1 MPRPTSPHPDA
12 ERKSA
17 SPLHPRNRHLG
28 RYDFPRLI
36 AGSPELERFVILNPY
51 GRQSIDF
58 ADPAAVKAF
67 NRALLQQFYDVR
79 EWDIPDGYLCPP
91 IPGRADY
98 LHYLADLLGA
108 SHDGLIPRGPG
119 LRALDVGTGAN
130 CIYPLL
136 GHHEYGWRFVG
147 ADIDPQSLAS
157 AAAILAANP
166 RFAAAIELR
175 RQPDR
180 RQIFQGLIGVDERFD
195 MTLCNPPFHAS
206 LDEATRGSRRKWK
219 NLGKL
224 DPTRTLPLLNF
235 GGQGAEAVLRGRRS
249 GLPGRHGR
257 GKPGV
262 RHAGVLVHH
271 PGIQGEQPAEP
282 PGAPED
288 VGRQRYPRGGHG
300 PGTEAEPLRRLDL
313 PRQEAAPGLA
323 QGALDSSPPGT
334 TGRIAS
340 TPLHPDPLPSQE
352 SDTPRC
358 PFVTSF
364 FYDRSGQIKAAHPQ
378 AYILFLDLA

>member
-108 SHDGLIPRGPG
+108 SHDGLIPRGPS

-130 CIYPLL
+130 CIYPCSATTNTA
-136 GHHEYGWRFVG
+136 G
-147 ADIDPQSLAS
+147 ASS
-157 AAAILAANP
+157 APTSTRNRWP
-166 RFAAAIELR
+166 R
-175 RQPDR
+175 
-180 RQIFQGLIGVDERFD
+180 
-195 MTLCNPPFHAS
+195 
-206 LDEATRGSRRKWK
+206 
-219 NLGKL
+219 
-224 DPTRTLPLLNF
+224 
-235 GGQGAEAVLRGRRS
+235 
-249 GLPGRHGR
+249 
-257 GKPGV
+257 
-262 RHAGVLVHH
+262 
-271 PGIQGEQPAEP
+271 
-282 PGAPED
+282 
-288 VGRQRYPRGGHG
+288 
-300 PGTEAEPLRRLDL
+300 PLR
-313 PRQEAAPGLA
+313 
-323 QGALDSSPPGT
+323 SSPPT
-334 TGRIAS
+334 HAS
-340 TPLHPDPLPSQE
+340 PLPS
-352 SDTPRC
+352 SCAGSLIAGRY
-358 PFVTSF
+358 S
-364 FYDRSGQIKAAHPQ
+364 RA
-378 AYILFLDLA
+378 

>member
-136 GHHEYGWRFVG
+136 GHHRIRLALRRRRHRPAIAGLGRC
-147 ADIDPQSLAS
+147 DP
-157 AAAILAANP
+157 
-166 RFAAAIELR
+166 R
-175 RQPDR
+175 RQP
-180 RQIFQGLIGVDERFD
+180 
-195 MTLCNPPFHAS
+195 T
-206 LDEATRGSRRKWK
+206 
-219 NLGKL
+219 
-224 DPTRTLPLLNF
+224 
-235 GGQGAEAVLRGRRS
+235 
-249 GLPGRHGR
+249 
-257 GKPGV
+257 
-262 RHAGVLVHH
+262 
-271 PGIQGEQPAEP
+271 
-282 PGAPED
+282 
-288 VGRQRYPRGGHG
+288 
-300 PGTEAEPLRRLDL
+300 LRRCHRVA
-313 PRQEAAPGLA
+313 PAA
-323 QGALDSSPPGT
+323 
-334 TGRIAS
+334 
-340 TPLHPDPLPSQE
+340 
-352 SDTPRC
+352 
-358 PFVTSF
+358 
-364 FYDRSGQIKAAHPQ
+364 
-378 AYILFLDLA
+378 

>member
-1 MPRPTSPHPDA
+1 MNNARLAVTETENMPRPTSPHPDA

-147 ADIDPQSLAS
+147 ADIDH
-157 AAAILAANP
+157 NRWP
-166 RFAAAIELR
+166 R
-175 RQPDR
+175 
-180 RQIFQGLIGVDERFD
+180 
-195 MTLCNPPFHAS
+195 
-206 LDEATRGSRRKWK
+206 
-219 NLGKL
+219 
-224 DPTRTLPLLNF
+224 
-235 GGQGAEAVLRGRRS
+235 
-249 GLPGRHGR
+249 
-257 GKPGV
+257 
-262 RHAGVLVHH
+262 
-271 PGIQGEQPAEP
+271 
-282 PGAPED
+282 
-288 VGRQRYPRGGHG
+288 
-300 PGTEAEPLRRLDL
+300 PLR
-313 PRQEAAPGLA
+313 
-323 QGALDSSPPGT
+323 SSPPT
-334 TGRIAS
+334 HAS
-340 TPLHPDPLPSQE
+340 PLPS
-352 SDTPRC
+352 SCAGSLIAGRY
-358 PFVTSF
+358 S
-364 FYDRSGQIKAAHPQ
+364 RA
-378 AYILFLDLA
+378 

>member
-157 AAAILAANP
+157 AAAIL
-166 RFAAAIELR
+166 
-175 RQPDR
+175 
-180 RQIFQGLIGVDERFD
+180 
-195 MTLCNPPFHAS
+195 
-206 LDEATRGSRRKWK
+206 
-219 NLGKL
+219 
-224 DPTRTLPLLNF
+224 
-235 GGQGAEAVLRGRRS
+235 
-249 GLPGRHGR
+249 
-257 GKPGV
+257 
-262 RHAGVLVHH
+262 
-271 PGIQGEQPAEP
+271 
-282 PGAPED
+282 
-288 VGRQRYPRGGHG
+288 
-300 PGTEAEPLRRLDL
+300 
-313 PRQEAAPGLA
+313 
-323 QGALDSSPPGT
+323 
-334 TGRIAS
+334 
-340 TPLHPDPLPSQE
+340 
-352 SDTPRC
+352 
-358 PFVTSF
+358 
-364 FYDRSGQIKAAHPQ
+364 
-378 AYILFLDLA
+378 